1 MANQDRIL
9 GLHFPNRTWWGA
21 VGFSALIIFMIAVGS
36 TDELGILTGV
46 ILVAVFSAAGIFLWM
61 FPGSRFFVLAFANS
75 LAIYTIVYFFL
86 VEANFPRIR
95 EWVSVLGYLLP
106 IYMFLAGVWWRRDA
120 IREASQSEDFRR
132 ARFQGRLFIWLLPV
146 CIIAALTFLVP
157 GVKLESSGSDIVFLA
172 LVAGVSLFV
181 MVISRQICLFLI
193 DTGVLFDHLF
203 VQMSRLGRPA
213 FAFFTL
219 YSFSVIVFAM
229 IYRIMDRVTE
239 SSIFLIEGQPGAIS
253 FTESLYFSL
262 ITMSTVGYGD
272 ITPASEALRV
282 VVGIEVMVGIMLFL
296 FGFAEIMRYARNPD
310 AEGKT
315 DT

>member
-1 MANQDRIL
+1 
-9 GLHFPNRTWWGA
+9 
-21 VGFSALIIFMIAVGS
+21 
-36 TDELGILTGV
+36 
-46 ILVAVFSAAGIFLWM
+46 
-61 FPGSRFFVLAFANS
+61 
-75 LAIYTIVYFFL
+75 
-86 VEANFPRIR
+86 
-95 EWVSVLGYLLP
+95 
-106 IYMFLAGVWWRRDA
+106 
-120 IREASQSEDFRR
+120 
-132 ARFQGRLFIWLLPV
+132 
-146 CIIAALTFLVP
+146 
-157 GVKLESSGSDIVFLA
+157 VFLA

>member
-75 LAIYTIVYFFL
+75 LAIYTIFYFFL

-146 CIIAALTFLVP
+146 CIVAALTFLVP

>member
-146 CIIAALTFLVP
+146 CIVAALTFLVP

-239 SSIFLIEGQPGAIS
+239 SSIFLIEGQSGAIS

>member
-146 CIIAALTFLVP
+146 WIVAALTFLVP

>member
-146 CIIAALTFLVP
+146 CIVAALTFLVP
-157 GVKLESSGSDIVFLA
+157 GVKLGSSGSDIVFLA